1 MELLWNNRTAC
12 KDTCIP
18 HKMTGSTYYGLIVHY
33 GASPEQNKGFT
44 TKQRLLETKPSGKS
58 SVPQFKE
65 TYASEF
71 KISKELIYF
80 WLSWGSNRNKS
91 QTSVVIYKTKK
102 TRPQIHRLQ
111 NNWIDN
117 QWRKFTNEDLSN
129 IPNVENDLKSKINLR
144 NLSIMNEVMKQLSSL
159 KPYEA
164 CGPDAIPSWFL
175 KRICNWICAHLS
187 KHFSGFNWHLH
198 CAK

>member
-1 MELLWNNRTAC
+1 
-12 KDTCIP
+12 
-18 HKMTGSTYYGLIVHY
+18 MTGSTYYGLIVHY

-80 WLSWGSNRNKS
+80 LLSWGSNRNKS

-102 TRPQIHRLQ
+102 HDHRFTDFKIIGSIISDGNCKAEILYEHFSSV
-111 NNWIDN
+111 
-117 QWRKFTNEDLSN
+117 FTNEDLSN

-144 NLSIMNEVMKQLSSL
+144 NLSIMKEVMKQLSSL

-175 KRICNWICAHLS
+175 KRI
-187 KHFSGFNWHLH
+187 
-198 CAK
+198 